1 MSNVLEIQGLGKRY
15 PGARKDA
22 PWALTDID
30 LSVEQGEV
38 VSIIGRNGAGK
49 STLLKVAAGVSPVTQ
64 GTVRRAER
72 VAPLIEVGA
81 GFHPELSGR
90 ENVSVNGRLLGMTRK
105 QIRNSFDAIVD
116 FAGLAHVI
124 DEPVKNYSSGMF
136 MRLGFAVAVHT
147 EPELLLVDEVLAV
160 GDLPFQLKCMERI
173 RELRARGAGVLF
185 VSHNLAAVADASD
198 RAMLLENGRCIS
210 SGVPSAV
217 IGDYHKRLEAAGDSG
232 PGGVGTVVL
241 DSVTLL
247 REDGTVPPVWRPS
260 ERAVVRVRVHA
271 EDDVPESYFGIQI
284 DSEAAGMCQRSHP
297 DSWMVPALAAGE
309 SIEIETTIDLAM
321 GPGGYSLDVGLVTR
335 DWITQLMWRPGAMQF
350 AVDRRVGSRGPI
362 DLNPRPD
369 LHVRS
374 VDTEMPV
381 TGPAVSNVVG
391 VGADG

>member
-1 MSNVLEIQGLGKRY
+1 MSTVLEVKGLGKRY
-15 PGARKDA
+15 PEARKRAD
-22 PWALTDID
+22 WALRDVD
-30 LSVEQGEV
+30 LTVGQGEV

-49 STLLKVAAGVSPVTQ
+49 STLLKVAAGVSPATE
-64 GTVRRAER
+64 GTVWRAER

-90 ENVSVNGRLLGMTRK
+90 ENVGVNGRLLGMTRK
-105 QIRNSFDAIVD
+105 QIRSRFDAIVD

-173 RELRARGAGVLF
+173 RALRAEGAGVLF

-198 RAMLLENGRCIS
+198 RAMLLENGRC
-210 SGVPSAV
+210 VSAGEPATV
-217 IGDYHKRLEAAGDSG
+217 IGDYHKRLEVAGDNG
-232 PGGVGTVVL
+232 QGGLGSVVL
-241 DSVTLL
+241 DEVTLC
-247 REDGTVPPVWRPS
+247 RDDGSVPSVWQPS
-260 ERAVVRVRVHA
+260 ERAIVRVRVHA
-271 EDDVPESYFGIQI
+271 QSDVPESYFGLQV

-309 SIEIETTIDLAM
+309 SVEIETTIDLAL
-321 GPGGYSLDVGLVTR
+321 GPGGYSLDLGLVTR
-335 DWITQLMWRPGAMQF
+335 DWITQLMWRPGALQF

-362 DLNPRPD
+362 DMNPRAD
-369 LHVRS
+369 LRVRS
-374 VDTEMPV
+374 TD
-381 TGPAVSNVVG
+381 GVG
-391 VGADG
+391 V